1 MHRCEL
7 CMRVEPG
14 PGAWGA
20 ARLQAVLTP
29 ADVALAVARELAPRV
44 TTVWGFLSVATRP
57 ACRWEPQG
65 EVGLV
70 WARPPDVRI
79 HPHTQSSSTGM
90 HTYTLTLIRRHMCT
104 HTYPCTLRC
113 WYTHTHSHLC
123 TPQSHAWT
131 HPLTSILMGPF
142 TLTCMHTHTH
152 TQLPGA
158 TRALHGGPQCPGQAA
173 WAQVTSPPPA
183 LPRPRA
189 KFYLTAP

>member
-14 PGAWGA
+14 RGAWGA
-20 ARLQAVLTP
+20 VRLQAVLTP

-90 HTYTLTLIRRHMCT
+90 HTYTLTLIRRHVCT

-113 WYTHTHSHLC
+113 SYTHTHSQTYAHL
-123 TPQSHAWT
+123 SHT
-131 HPLTSILMGPF
+131 HGHTHSPPF
-142 TLTCMHTHTH
+142 SWDHSHSHVCTHTH

-158 TRALHGGPQCPGQAA
+158 TRALHGGPRCPGQAA